1 MLDGNGYYLG
11 TSGDQLP
18 PEARLI
24 AVADVYAALA
34 ADRPYRKGMDQSEL
48 IDTMHGMVKSSHLDG
63 KYVDVLLELLPGYRS
78 AGAAG

>member
-1 MLDGNGYYLG
+1 
-11 TSGDQLP
+11 
-18 PEARLI
+18 
-24 AVADVYAALA
+24 
-34 ADRPYRKGMDQSEL
+34 MDQSEL